1 MNRNVKPMKTLTI
14 LILAAGS
21 LTNSWVAG
29 ASPIQDDE
37 TVIFFPTSAFLDSG
51 GQAWL
56 IPVHGWI
63 FEMEEDSFW
72 RKLVVDSLPSVLEV
86 EPEEANRA
94 IYEERGRMFLVDNE
108 RGKEIEIK
116 LGGAR
121 YAMAPSEPNGHFRG
135 EVQVARPELSDRKEG
150 DWVVIQAVTPEEDE
164 RRFQGKVHLIGP
176 RGISVISDID
186 DTIKVSNVKDKKALL
201 ANTFLK
207 PFRAVPGMSDLYRTW
222 EEEGAVFHYVSAS
235 PWQLYPTLSK
245 FIADSGFPQG
255 SFHLKN
261 FRVKDRTF
269 FDLFSSQEEYKKPV
283 IESILQTYPG
293 RRFMLV
299 GDGGE
304 EDPEIFAAVARS
316 HGDQVAHI
324 FIRDTGTSGADDER
338 YRVIFEG
345 IAESRWTLF
354 NEGGDLREFR
364 FGE

>member
-1 MNRNVKPMKTLTI
+1 MKIQAI
-14 LILAAGS
+14 LILAAVS

-29 ASPIQDDE
+29 ASPIKDDE
-37 TVIFFPTSAFLDSG
+37 TVIFFATSALLGSA
-51 GQAWL
+51 GQSWL

-63 FEMEEDSFW
+63 FEMDEDSLW
-72 RKLVVDSLPSVLEV
+72 RKMVVDSLPGFLEV
-86 EPEEANRA
+86 ESEEANRA
-94 IYEERGRMFLVDNE
+94 IYEERGRMFLVDNQ
-108 RGKEIEIK
+108 RGKDIEIG
-116 LGGAR
+116 LGGGR
-121 YAMAPSEPNGHFRG
+121 YTMPPSGPNGHFRG
-135 EVQVARPELSDRKEG
+135 EVRIERSELSDRKEG
-150 DWVVIQAVTPEEDE
+150 DWVMFQAIMPEKDD
-164 RRFQGKVHLIGP
+164 RLFQGKVHLIGP
-176 RGISVISDID
+176 QGISVISDID

-207 PFRAVPGMSDLYRTW
+207 PFRPVPGMSDLYRSW

-235 PWQLYPTLSK
+235 PWQLYPTLSE
-245 FIADSGFPQG
+245 FIAASGFPQG

-269 FDLFSSQEEYKKPV
+269 FNLFSSQEEYKKPL
-283 IESILQTYPG
+283 IEGILRTYPG
-293 RRFMLV
+293 RRFVLV

-304 EDPEIFAAVARS
+304 EDPEIFAAIARS

-324 FIRDTGTSGADDER
+324 FIRDTGASGADDER

-345 IAESRWTLF
+345 IEKSRWTLF